1 VEDWNVKLY
10 GQFEKE
16 RAQPSIDLINRI
28 EEDSLQKIIDIGC
41 GSGMST
47 IPLRKRFKK
56 AEIVGV
62 DFSTSM
68 LNKAKEMMSDVTWL
82 QRDCSKPLTD
92 LGKFDLVFSN
102 AALQWL
108 GNQRNVIKNLSD
120 ILLPEGLLTVQ
131 VPYFSAMTIENC
143 IKDVVKTYEADIF
156 NGIEEELFKSYP
168 PELYYNELAKH
179 FLKID
184 LWQTNYFHIMNTHEE
199 ILEFCK
205 STGLRPYVERL
216 KASERKEFYQ
226 RMLIEIKKQYATQEN
241 GRVLFKFKRI
251 FFIAKK
257 NE

>member
-28 EEDSLQKIIDIGC
+28 EADSLQKIIDIGC

-47 IPLRKRFKK
+47 IPLRNRFKK
-56 AEIVGV
+56 AEITGV

-68 LNKAKEMMSDVTWL
+68 LNKAKEMMSDVIWL
-82 QRDCSKPLTD
+82 QRNCSKPLTD

-108 GNQRNVIKNLSD
+108 GNQRKVIKNLSD
-120 ILLPEGLLTVQ
+120 ILLPDGLLAVQ

-143 IKDVVKTYEADIF
+143 IKDVVKTYKADIF
-156 NGIEEELFKSYP
+156 NGIEEELFKCYP
-168 PELYYNELAKH
+168 PAFYYNELGRH
-179 FLKID
+179 FAEID

-216 KASERKEFYQ
+216 EASEREEFYQ
-226 RMLIEIKKQYATQEN
+226 RILDEIKKQYATQEN
-241 GRVLFKFKRI
+241 GRVLFEFKRI

-257 NE
+257 